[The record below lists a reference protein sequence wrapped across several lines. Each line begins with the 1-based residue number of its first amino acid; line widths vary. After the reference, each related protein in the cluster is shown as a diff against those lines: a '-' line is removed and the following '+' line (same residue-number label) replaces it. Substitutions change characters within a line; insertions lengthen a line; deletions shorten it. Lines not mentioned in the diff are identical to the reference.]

1 MKINKLKISEIDKFF
16 KVFCDV
22 ISEGFPEYG
31 PQLIEFI
38 LKKDFSKKYFLS
50 KLKEKEINILT
61 ATEGSEI
68 VGFLVEEKIY
78 GGVGYCNWLGVI
90 KQQRGKGIGRSLLQK
105 WEKQTKSRG
114 GHKLMLIT
122 QSEKDRV
129 FYKKCGFKEEG
140 YEKKSWFGLDSRIF
154 GKVISE
160 FKPEVIYRKKYGKR

>member
-1 MKINKLKISEIDKFF
+1 MRINKLKTSDIDKFF
-16 KVFCDV
+16 KVFCNV
-22 ISEGFPEYG
+22 IGEGFPEYS

-61 ATEGSEI
+61 ASQGSEI

-90 KQQRGKGIGRSLLQK
+90 KQKRGKGIGRSLLQK
-105 WEKQTKSRG
+105 WEKEIKNKG

-122 QSEKDRV
+122 QAEKDRG
-129 FYKKCGFKEEG
+129 FYKKCGFDEEG
-140 YEKKSWFGLDSRIF
+140 YEKKSWFGLDSWIF

-160 FKPEVIYRKKYGKR
+160 FKPRSTYRKKYGNR